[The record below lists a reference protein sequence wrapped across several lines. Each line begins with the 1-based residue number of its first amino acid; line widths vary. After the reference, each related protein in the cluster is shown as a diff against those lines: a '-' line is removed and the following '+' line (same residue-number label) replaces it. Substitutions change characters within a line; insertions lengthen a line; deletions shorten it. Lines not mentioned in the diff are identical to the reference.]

1 MKIQEI
7 DILDGLKQFSYD
19 IIQEIS
25 REIRDV
31 LPKVKDG
38 LFMFIGQEEILD
50 TKLLND
56 LYNYEGIA
64 KEDCD
69 KLTDF
74 LLWYGVLGIYDGKSV
89 KYIYNTNYD
98 LSVLKRYKKL
108 AGDSAY
114 YQLYPTF
121 VIDDKFF
128 EN

>member
-31 LPKVKDG
+31 LPKVKDA

-64 KEDCD
+64 KEDWD